1 MIIMMEKEQIYTIP
15 LRSVKSTPRWKR
27 SKRAVREVRAYLT
40 RHLKTDLASVKL
52 DRTINEAIWRRGS
65 QKPPRRIRV
74 RAVRFEDGAVEA
86 ELA

>member
-1 MIIMMEKEQIYTIP
+1 MMEKEQIYTIP
-15 LRSVKSTPRWKR
+15 LRSVKRTPRWKR
-27 SKRAVREVRAYLT
+27 SKRAVKDVRAYLT
-40 RHLKTDLASVKL
+40 RHMKTDSESVKL

-74 RAVRFEDGAVEA
+74 RAVRFEDGVVEA

>member
-1 MIIMMEKEQIYTIP
+1 MMEKEQIYTIP
-15 LRSVKSTPRWKR
+15 LRSVKSTARWKR
-27 SKRAVREVRAYLT
+27 SKRAVKEVRAYLT
-40 RHLKTDLASVKL
+40 RHMKTDSESVKL

-74 RAVRFEDGAVEA
+74 RAVRFEDGVVEA

>member
-1 MIIMMEKEQIYTIP
+1 MMEKEQIYTIP
-15 LRSVKSTPRWKR
+15 LRSVKNAPRWKR
-27 SKRAVREVRAYLT
+27 SKRAIKEIRVYLT
-40 RHLKTDLASVKL
+40 KHMKTDEANVKL

-74 RAVRFEDGAVEA
+74 RAMRFEDGEVDA

>member
-1 MIIMMEKEQIYTIP
+1 MNMMEKEQIYTIP
-15 LRSVKSTPRWKR
+15 LRSVKRTPRWKR
-27 SKRAVREVRAYLT
+27 SKRAVKDVRAYLT
-40 RHLKTDLASVKL
+40 RHMKTDPESVKL
-52 DRTINEAIWRRGS
+52 DRTINEAIWRRGA